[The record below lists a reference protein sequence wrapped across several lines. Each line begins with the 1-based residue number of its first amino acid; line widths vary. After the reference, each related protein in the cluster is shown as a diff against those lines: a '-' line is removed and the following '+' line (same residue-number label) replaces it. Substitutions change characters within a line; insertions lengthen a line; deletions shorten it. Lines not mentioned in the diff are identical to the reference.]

1 MASSPKSCDTFVALP
16 SATGNGCMIFGKN
29 SDRPGNEVQEVVY
42 LAAASHKPGDKLQ
55 CTYIDIPQV
64 EKTYAV
70 VLSKPSWMWGAEM
83 GANEQRGGSA
93 RESLDVITACL
104 ESHGQGGPCAEGGD
118 WFYHNS
124 FIIAD
129 GNEAWGV
136 RNISNQLTIGK
147 KFDLSS
153 AGLIEAAT
161 EAGIYKPSDGE
172 FNFARV
178 FDDDSLSTLHSRY
191 CNGKRLLKKYSENG
205 QFNVSNMMSILR
217 DTDSGINQ
225 ESGTCASQVSMLPSN
240 QGATAAST
248 PACHWF
254 TATPDPA
261 ISMFKPFIFTPN
273 VSIGELTLSPQYGL
287 ADPARIKPRF
297 SSKVERRHQLYK
309 AHEKLIQMK
318 AADERKVNGI
328 IQNVRELENN
338 CIADMEE
345 ILRTYGESSG
355 PKDRPIQFLRVLNKV
370 ILRDRLEV
378 RGTRHDGHIHVPL
391 VMTLE
396 VGDNQ
401 LLLQT
406 ALQTSVLP
414 SLIPRACGDTREE
427 IVYASVS

>member
-83 GANEQRGGSA
+83 GANERGVAIGNEAVWTKMNGPEDYDEKLLGMDLLRLGLERGGSA

-129 GNEAWGV
+129 GNEAWVLETAGKHWAAEKVTEGV

-355 PKDRPIQFLRVLNKV
+355 PKVAQLFFHMSSM
-370 ILRDRLEV
+370 EV
-378 RGTRHDGHIHVPL
+378 
-391 VMTLE
+391 
-396 VGDNQ
+396 NF
-401 LLLQT
+401 
-406 ALQTSVLP
+406 
-414 SLIPRACGDTREE
+414 
-427 IVYASVS
+427 YK